1 VATGIRIGPKS
12 YLSALR
18 PADSVRESRTTNVVL
33 AARAPRGQSFQGG
46 TQMGPDLSVA
56 TRVAPTSQAA
66 DASSAQRAIVGAS
79 DVLRYVMYR
88 VEQVAATNAS
98 VLLLGETGTGKELVA
113 RAIHQQ
119 SPRRHR
125 RFVVVNC
132 GALPPSLIESELFG
146 RERGAFTGA
155 HTSQAG
161 RFELADGGTIFL
173 DEIGELP
180 LELQPKLLR
189 VLQEGQFERLGSTRT
204 AHVDVRVVAATNRN
218 LVDDV
223 VTGRFRQDL
232 FYRLNVFPITL
243 PALRERRE
251 DLPALLHHFSTR
263 LSRQM
268 GKSIDQIAPGTLDAL
283 ERYDWPGNIREFEN
297 VIQQAV
303 ILSRNGVLDLAHF
316 TGERI
321 RRDTATCTDNLQAL
335 VDVQRVHI
343 QRVCESTGWRI
354 EGASGAAK
362 ILGLCASTLRTRMKK
377 LGIQRPA
384 HDLAQAV

>member
-1 VATGIRIGPKS
+1 
-12 YLSALR
+12 
-18 PADSVRESRTTNVVL
+18 
-33 AARAPRGQSFQGG
+33 
-46 TQMGPDLSVA
+46 MGPELSVA
-56 TRVAPTSQAA
+56 TRVAQASQAS
-66 DASSAQRAIVGAS
+66 DASSSERTIVGAS

-125 RFVVVNC
+125 KFVVVNC

-204 AHVDVRVVAATNRN
+204 AHVDVRVIAATNRN

-223 VTGRFRQDL
+223 ITGRFRQDL

-251 DLPALLHHFSTR
+251 DLPALLHHFCAR
-263 LSRQM
+263 LARQM

-297 VIQQAV
+297 VVQQGV

-321 RRDTATCTDNLQAL
+321 RRDTGSCTDKLHAL

-343 QRVCESTGWRI
+343 QRVLESTGWRI
-354 EGASGAAK
+354 EGASGAAR